1 MSNLAWMDRL
11 RARPAAA
18 RSGRRRA
25 SNRPTVEALEDRCLL
40 SANPYAQLVPFPNGS
55 VSGMAVTVQPDGKA
69 VVAGTFTPSGGG
81 TVHDFAL
88 ARLNAD
94 GSLDTSFGSG
104 GRVTLDFGLTGSNQ
118 QAAAVAV
125 QADGKI
131 LVGGSVATNG
141 TGAWDFA
148 LARLTAAGALDPS
161 FGTGG
166 LETFD
171 FGGDDFL
178 TGLVLQPADG
188 KIVLAG
194 HSDQATAAVFVA
206 ARLNPDGSADA
217 SFGTGGTQTV
227 SFGAFDVANAVT
239 LQPDGKILLVGST
252 GSRGVPG

>member
-1 MSNLAWMDRL
+1 
-11 RARPAAA
+11 
-18 RSGRRRA
+18 
-25 SNRPTVEALEDRCLL
+25 
-40 SANPYAQLVPFPNGS
+40 YAQTVPFPNGS
-55 VSGMAVTVQPDGKA
+55 VSGTAVAVQPDGKA

-81 TVHDFAL
+81 TGYDFAL
-88 ARLNAD
+88 PPPHPD
-94 GSLDTSFGSG
+94 GPPDTGVGSG
-104 GRVTLDFGLTGSNQ
+104 GRGTPDLRLTGSNQ
-118 QAAAVAV
+118 QAAAVAA

-166 LETFD
+166 KATFD

-194 HSDQATAAVFVA
+194 HS
-206 ARLNPDGSADA
+206 
-217 SFGTGGTQTV
+217 
-227 SFGAFDVANAVT
+227 
-239 LQPDGKILLVGST
+239 
-252 GSRGVPG
+252 